1 MKISKKS
8 QYGLRAMVYL
18 SNPRLK
24 DEVCPLKKISKDEE
38 IPFDFLEKIFSKLE
52 KASLIK
58 AKKGVQGGY
67 FLARNPKKIKVGEIV
82 RILEGTMAPVFCIAK
97 EKEKRFFCPRR
108 RICLTKN
115 VWQKLQD
122 NLNLTLN
129 SITLADLLTK
139 GRTKIKNK

>member
-18 SNPRLK
+18 ADPHLK
-24 DEVCPLKKISKDEE
+24 DEVCSLKKISEEEE

-58 AKKGVQGGY
+58 AKKGVRGGY
-67 FLARNPKKIKVGEIV
+67 FLSRNPKKIKVGEIV

-115 VWQKLQD
+115 VWQKLQET
-122 NLNLTLN
+122 LNSTLN
-129 SITLADLLTK
+129 SISLADLAK
-139 GRTKIKNK
+139 RN